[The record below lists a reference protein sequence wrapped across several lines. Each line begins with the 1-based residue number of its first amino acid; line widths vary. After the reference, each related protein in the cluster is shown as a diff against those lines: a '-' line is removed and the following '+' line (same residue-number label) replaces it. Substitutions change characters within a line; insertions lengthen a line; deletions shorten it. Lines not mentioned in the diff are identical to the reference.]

1 MSEESISKGMNNG
14 GDINTKETNTGGD
27 INNKEMNTGGDS
39 NSKETTTGGD
49 SNNKEMN
56 ISGDIN
62 RIFAEQF
69 PIKQGDVNLY
79 SPLVL
84 AYAGDAV
91 YELYIRTLLL
101 SQGNAP
107 VHKLHK
113 RSISYVKA
121 KAQSDIIHRLMDL
134 LTAEE
139 QDIVRRGRNAK
150 SGTIPKNADV
160 TEYKYATG
168 FEALIGYLY
177 LKGEYSRLLDVL
189 KMSVKQG
196 QDGI

>member
-1 MSEESISKGMNNG
+1 MGEESKMSEDAKLCDDVNANEDVKADEDVKTDEDAKIIDGNKINA
-14 GDINTKETNTGGD
+14 DINSVIGG
-27 INNKEMNTGGDS
+27 E
-39 NSKETTTGGD
+39 
-49 SNNKEMN
+49 
-56 ISGDIN
+56 
-62 RIFAEQF
+62 F
-69 PIKQGDVNLY
+69 PIKKGDVNLF

-101 SQGNAP
+101 SHGNAP

-113 RSISYVKA
+113 RSIAFVKA
-121 KAQSDIIHRLMDL
+121 KAQSDTVHRLMPVL
-134 LTAEE
+134 SAEE

-168 FEALIGYLY
+168 FEALLGYLY
-177 LKGEYSRLLDVL
+177 VKGDYARLLELL
-189 KMSVKQG
+189 KMSVLQD